1 MDKPKVVIEY
11 TKLSA
16 ELLDLFDETYP
27 TGVTGK
33 TVRYPNSKGEIV
45 TAVRLETDETSYL
58 VKLSTRAK
66 EILTEED
73 LDALIRSSTKSKGVE
88 EEEEEEAE
96 EEEDEEEDPR
106 KSSIEDED

>member
-11 TKLSA
+11 SKLSA

-73 LDALIRSSTKSKGVE
+73 LDALIRTSTKSKGVD
-88 EEEEEEAE
+88 EEEEEAE
-96 EEEDEEEDPR
+96 EEEEEEEDPR

>member
-11 TKLSA
+11 NKLSA

-45 TAVRLETDETSYL
+45 TAVRLETDDTSYL

-73 LDALIRSSTKSKGVE
+73 LDALIRTSTKSKDVD
-88 EEEEEEAE
+88 EEEEAE
-96 EEEDEEEDPR
+96 EEEEEEEDPR
-106 KSSIEDED
+106 KSSMDDED

>member
-11 TKLSA
+11 AKLSPV
-16 ELLDLFDETYP
+16 LLDLFDETFP

-45 TAVRLETDETSYL
+45 TAVRLETESTSYL

-66 EILTEED
+66 EILTDED
-73 LDALIRSSTKSKGVE
+73 LDALIRSSTKSKGDD
-88 EEEEEEAE
+88 EEEEAE
-96 EEEDEEEDPR
+96 EEEEEAEDDPR
-106 KSSIEDED
+106 KASTDDED